1 LPVKVGYDVGHL
13 KVEDNETIWNGY
25 MYNDYFF
32 NVTGWEA
39 NEYELHSGPEYF
51 TEPYTGY
58 YIVYVNLWAD
68 WGRNGTYEWV
78 NYFIIGELFLVE

>member
-1 LPVKVGYDVGHL
+1 
-13 KVEDNETIWNGY
+13 

-39 NEYELHSGPEYF
+39 NEYTLHSGPEYF
-51 TEPYTGY
+51 TEPYTGF

-68 WGRNGTYEWV
+68 WERNGTYEWV
-78 NYFIIGELFLVE
+78 NYFIIEELFLEE